1 MKYNRILPSLLTI
14 LLISCSNAKTATSKI
29 FCFDTYIDIKLING
43 NKDNVIDIE
52 DIFYRYDKLS
62 DNYQNRS
69 INNIY
74 TINQTNDP
82 VVVDEDLYKL
92 LQTSF
97 SVDTKYFNPLC
108 GSLAKKWKDALD
120 KKEVLS
126 DAIIEEELDKI
137 VNTHLS
143 FLDGNKIQKEGPAEI
158 DLGGIAKGYA
168 LDVVKSYLDAKEMTQ
183 YLINAG
189 SSSIILG
196 EKNTKDGLFNVG
208 LKDINNGYLKLKN
221 CFVST
226 SSISEQ
232 NAVIN
237 DVTYSHIINPLTGS
251 ALSVNDVVIVV
262 SNNGYQGD
270 ALSTSMMMNTVE
282 EIKELETKFDVKT
295 IVVKD
300 GNIIY
305 QNNNIEVYYH

>member
-82 VVVDEDLYKL
+82 VVVDEELYKL

-126 DAIIEEELDKI
+126 DAVIEEELDKI

-168 LDVVKSYLDAKEMTQ
+168 LDVVKSYLDSKEMTQ

-189 SSSIILG
+189 SSSILLG

-237 DVTYSHIINPLTGS
+237 DITYSHIVNPLTGS
-251 ALSVNDVVIVV
+251 ALSANDAVIVI
-262 SNNGYQGD
+262 SNCGYQGD

-305 QNNNIEVYYH
+305 QNDNIEVYYH

>member
-189 SSSIILG
+189 SSSILLG